1 MELVLSIL
9 GEMGRVL
16 VDNLT
21 SPSFLLIYLLLF
33 GLVTWQ
39 YRRLQKM
46 SEFLL
51 SGRKN
56 IYLRSALVSTT
67 FGIIGGILGS
77 VLLVFLGID
86 LAGIGIS
93 QLWLVAIV
101 LMLIQ
106 PRFLCFAYG
115 AGLLSISNLLF
126 AYPDISIP
134 QLMGLVAVLH
144 LVESLLILVN
154 GSYSPFPVYIK
165 KNGQLRGGFNL
176 QLFWPIPLVALLGVG
191 FIDPMGG
198 INMPDW
204 WPLLRDSARF
214 TEGQNYALLPVMAVL
229 GYGEISTTQTPYQTT
244 RKSSLHLFLFSL
256 VLLFLSVLASRWA
269 LFLPMAALFSPLGHE
284 MVIWL
289 GMRAENR
296 APIYVPS
303 ERGIRVLEVL
313 PGSPVHRAG
322 LRSRDV
328 ILSLNGEM
336 TNHFSVLQ
344 ELLGYGKQDMV
355 LEIKRGEN
363 AFKLPLHISPDQDL
377 GIIPVPEN
385 NAPRYLAVSDDGIFS
400 TARRI
405 WRRIKSVHLLPPK

>member
-1 MELVLSIL
+1 MEMVLSIL
-9 GEMGRVL
+9 GEIGRVL

-21 SPSFLLIYLLLF
+21 SPSFLLIYLALF

-39 YRRLQKM
+39 YRRLQKL
-46 SEFLL
+46 SEFLIP
-51 SGRKN
+51 GRKK
-56 IYLRSALVSTT
+56 IYLRSALVSTML
-67 FGIIGGILGS
+67 GIMGGILGS
-77 VLLVFLGID
+77 VLLIFLGID

-93 QLWLVAIV
+93 QLWLMAII

-115 AGLLSISNLLF
+115 AGLLSLSNLLF
-126 AYPDISIP
+126 AYPDINIP

-154 GSYSPFPVYIK
+154 GSYSPLPVYIK

-191 FIDPMGG
+191 YIDPMSG
-198 INMPDW
+198 ISMPDW

-214 TEGQNYALLPVMAVL
+214 TEGQTYALLPIMAVL

-244 RKSSLHLFLFSL
+244 RKSSRHLFLFSL
-256 VLLFLSVLASRWA
+256 VLLFLAILASRWA
-269 LFLPMAALFSPLGHE
+269 LFLPLAAIFSPLGHE
-284 MVIWL
+284 LVIWL

-296 APIYVPS
+296 VPIYVPS
-303 ERGIRVLEVL
+303 KRGIRVLEVL

-322 LRSRDV
+322 VRSRDV
-328 ILSLNGEM
+328 ILTLNGAM

-344 ELLGYGKQDMV
+344 ELSGYGYQDIV
-355 LEIKRGEN
+355 LEIKRGEKI
-363 AFKLPLHISPDQDL
+363 FKLLLPGGTNQDL

-385 NAPRYLAVSDDGIFS
+385 NAPRYLTMSDDGIFC
-400 TARRI
+400 TAQRI
-405 WRRIKSVHLLPPK
+405 WKRIKKVHLLPPK

>member
-1 MELVLSIL
+1 MEWFLSIL

-21 SPSFLLIYLLLF
+21 SPYFLFIYLLMF

-39 YRRLQKM
+39 YRRLHKM

-51 SGRKN
+51 QGRKN
-56 IYLRSALVSTT
+56 IYLRSALVSTM
-67 FGIIGGILGS
+67 FGIMGGILGS
-77 VLLVFLGID
+77 ILLIFLGID

-93 QLWLVAIV
+93 QLWLVAIF

-115 AGLLSISNLLF
+115 AGLISITSYLF
-126 AYPDISIP
+126 GYPDVSIP

-144 LVESLLILVN
+144 LVESVLILVN
-154 GSYSPFPVYIK
+154 GSYNPLPVYIK

-176 QLFWPIPLVALLGVG
+176 QLFWPIPLIALLGVG
-191 FIDPMGG
+191 YIDPMSGVS
-198 INMPDW
+198 MPDW

-214 TEGQNYALLPVMAVL
+214 TEGQTYILLPVMAVL

-244 RKSSLHLFLFSL
+244 RKSSRHLFLFSL

-269 LFLPMAALFSPLGHE
+269 IFLPIAAIFSPLGHE
-284 MVIWL
+284 LVIWL

-296 APIYVPS
+296 PPIYVPS
-303 ERGIRVLEVL
+303 ERGIRILEVI
-313 PGSPVHRAG
+313 PGSPLHRAG

-328 ILSLNGEM
+328 ILTLNGK
-336 TNHFSVLQ
+336 TANHYPILQ
-344 ELLGYGKQDMV
+344 ELLGCGCQDMV

-363 AFKLPLHISPDQDL
+363 AFKLNLHRDPDQDL

-385 NAPRYLAVSDDGIFS
+385 YASRYLTVSDDGIFS
-400 TARRI
+400 TVRRI
-405 WRRIKSVHLLPPK
+405 WRRIKRVHQIPPK

>member
-1 MELVLSIL
+1 MELVLFIL
-9 GEMGRVL
+9 EEMGRVL
-16 VDNLT
+16 GDNLT

-39 YRRLQKM
+39 YQRLQKM

-51 SGRKN
+51 QGRKN
-56 IYLRSALVSTT
+56 LYLRSALVSTT

-77 VLLVFLGID
+77 ILLVFLGID

-144 LVESLLILVN
+144 LVESLLILAN
-154 GSYSPFPVYIK
+154 GSYRPFPVYIK

-176 QLFWPIPLVALLGVG
+176 QSFWPIPLVALLGVG
-191 FIDPMGG
+191 VIDPLGG
-198 INMPDW
+198 ISMPDW

-214 TEGQNYALLPVMAVL
+214 TEGQTYALLPVMAVL

-244 RKSSLHLFLFSL
+244 RKSSLHLFIFSL
-256 VLLFLSVLASRWA
+256 VLLALSVLASRWV
-269 LFLPMAALFSPLGHE
+269 LFLPIAAIFSPLGHE
-284 MVIWL
+284 LVIWL

-296 APIYVPS
+296 TPIYVPS
-303 ERGIRVLEVL
+303 ERGIRVLDVL
-313 PGSPVHRAG
+313 PGSPVNRAG

-328 ILSLNGEM
+328 ILTLNGEI

-344 ELLGYGKQDMV
+344 ELLNCGCQEMV
-355 LEIKRGEN
+355 LEIKRGKN
-363 AFKLPLHISPDQDL
+363 IFKLPLHRSPDQDL

-385 NAPRYLAVSDDGIFS
+385 NAPRYLTISEDGIFS
-400 TARRI
+400 TALRI